1 MSEGTD
7 NQLEP
12 REVRAEGSPII
23 AMVELGE
30 ASGEATPADR
40 IEVEDADN
48 PKFLRMRSGDFQLPQ
63 SVFLVIDGE
72 RREITQD
79 SLPGDR

>member
-7 NQLEP
+7 NRLEP
-12 REVRAEGSPII
+12 REVRADGSPII
-23 AMVELGE
+23 ARVELSK

-48 PKFLRMRSGDFQLPQ
+48 IKFLWLRNGDFQLPQ
-63 SVFLVIDGE
+63 AVFLVIDGE

-79 SLPGDR
+79 SLPGER